1 MDGCLIK
8 KQDIFRHRP
17 IYNFYVSTSL
27 KNHDVHAELPSQAI
41 RGNSLIH
48 KIFTFLKPG

>member
-1 MDGCLIK
+1 MDDLP
-8 KQDIFRHRP
+8 HEEE
-17 IYNFYVSTSL
+17 IYFVTTDLHFLYIDVLQESD
-27 KNHDVHAELPSQAI
+27 DVHAELRSQAI